1 MQEHR
6 AYWRK
11 LDHVAKM
18 YSATSN
24 DKITRVFRFYCVLKE
39 DIQPIILQEALNKT
53 IETYPIFLSVMRKGL
68 FWHYL
73 EKSSL
78 RPVVKEESKEV
89 CSTLYVHDQK
99 SLLFEVTYYH
109 NRINFEV
116 FHALT
121 DGTGATAFLKE
132 IIKNYL
138 YLSHLGELEEIH
150 FLGEHITIQDQ
161 ESDGFSKYYR
171 KEKVNKT
178 KKIKAYQII
187 KPQKQR
193 GSLQV
198 NESSV
203 YVKDIQKKAKKKKVS
218 LSIYI
223 TSLLLMAISRE
234 MNVEQE
240 KRPVVLHVPVNLRKF
255 FPTESMLNFFVC
267 MNPKYTFC
275 ENTTLDDVI
284 QQVQQ
289 YYQKELTKERIIE
302 NMNRFITLEKHP
314 LLRIVPLE
322 VKNLSIKAGTIYAE
336 KDATAVYSNMGII
349 DMPDSYAKYI
359 ERFGV
364 FTNTPKLELCM
375 CSFQG
380 QITFSFTSTFDT
392 RNIQRN
398 FYQILKEEGVPV
410 TLIKPD
416 YPDLKKQ
423 SENEKKWYRIYTF
436 ICLSIVVI
444 CFGIEGMMNLRTH
457 WAFYVVGAIS
467 SVWLCS
473 YVGYKKRRNL
483 LKNAMW
489 QLILLSFG
497 SFIWDLCIGYYRW
510 SINFVIPVLCMINLL
525 FMIVVAKARKDAPSE
540 YMVYLVMGCL
550 YGSIVPIILII
561 TKMAKFKSL
570 NAISMIFSI
579 IFLLG
584 LIVFKGKEFK
594 EEMIKKLH
602 V

>member
-39 DIQPIILQEALNKT
+39 DIQPKILQEALNKT

-78 RPVVKEESKEV
+78 RPIVREENKEV

-132 IIKNYL
+132 IVKNYI
-138 YLSHLGELEEIH
+138 YLSHSKQLEEIE
-150 FLGEHITIQDQ
+150 LLDEHITIQDQ
-161 ESDGFSKYYR
+161 ESDGFSKYYN
-171 KEKVNKT
+171 KEKVHKA
-178 KKIKAYQII
+178 KKVKAYQIK
-187 KPQKQR
+187 KPKKQR
-193 GSLQV
+193 GPLQV
-198 NESSV
+198 NESTV
-203 YVKDIQKKAKKKKVS
+203 FVKDIQAKAKEKNVS
-218 LSIYI
+218 LSVYI
-223 TSLLLMAISRE
+223 TSVLMMSIYYE
-234 MNVEQE
+234 MSIAEE
-240 KRPVVLHVPVNLRKF
+240 KRPVILHVPINLRKF
-255 FPTESMLNFFVC
+255 FPTDSMLNFFIC
-267 MNPKYTFC
+267 MNPKFTFC
-275 ENTTLDDVI
+275 ESTTLDDVI
-284 QQVQQ
+284 QEVNQ
-289 YYQKELTKERIIE
+289 YYKNELTQDRIIE

-314 LLRIVPLE
+314 LLRIIPLE

-349 DMPDSYAKYI
+349 NMPDAYAKYI

-375 CSFQG
+375 CSFQE

-392 RNIQRN
+392 NNIQRN
-398 FYQILKEEGVPV
+398 FYQILKEQGIIVKSIE
-410 TLIKPD
+410 PD
-416 YPDLKKQ
+416 YPDRKEQ
-423 SENEKKWYRIYTF
+423 IENEKKWYRIYTF
-436 ICLSIVVI
+436 LCLSIMI
-444 CFGIEGMMNLRTH
+444 CCFGIESIFKLQTH
-457 WAFYVVGAIS
+457 WAFYVAGAIAS
-467 SVWLCS
+467 LWLCS
-473 YVGYKKRRNL
+473 YVGYMKRRNL

-489 QLILLSFG
+489 QLLLLSVG
-497 SFIWDLCIGYYRW
+497 SFVWDISTGYYRW
-510 SINFVIPVLCMINLL
+510 SVNYVIPVLCIINLI
-525 FMIVVAKARKDAPSE
+525 FMLIVSKARKDTPRE
-540 YMVYLVMGCL
+540 YMAYFVMGCL
-550 YGSIVPIILII
+550 YGSFVPMLLVITNIVKIKLFNILSI
-561 TKMAKFKSL
+561 
-570 NAISMIFSI
+570 IFSI

-584 LIVFKGKEFK
+584 VILFKGKEFK

-602 V
+602 I